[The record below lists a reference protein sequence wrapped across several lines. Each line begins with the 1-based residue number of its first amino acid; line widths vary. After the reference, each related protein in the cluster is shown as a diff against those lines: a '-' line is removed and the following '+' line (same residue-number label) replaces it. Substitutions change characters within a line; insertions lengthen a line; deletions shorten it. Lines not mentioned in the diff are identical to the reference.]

1 MTCAAPN
8 PSKKDFICL
17 TLRAAAEEKT
27 HPLTV
32 IMGFQIKS
40 SNFKLHF
47 VTITNTKIV
56 IKRLLQLLL
65 TTDQDLPINPLV
77 KKKTNDKIKSS
88 SYSLS

>member
-1 MTCAAPN
+1 M
-8 PSKKDFICL
+8 CL

-27 HPLTV
+27 HPPTE

-56 IKRLLQLLL
+56 IERFAVI
-65 TTDQDLPINPLV
+65 TYHRPR
-77 KKKTNDKIKSS
+77 S
-88 SYSLS
+88 SY

>member
-1 MTCAAPN
+1 M
-8 PSKKDFICL
+8 CL

-56 IKRLLQLLL
+56 I
-65 TTDQDLPINPLV
+65 
-77 KKKTNDKIKSS
+77 
-88 SYSLS
+88 

>member
-1 MTCAAPN
+1 M
-8 PSKKDFICL
+8 CL

-32 IMGFQIKS
+32 IMGFHIKS

-56 IKRLLQLLL
+56 IAALQLLL

-77 KKKTNDKIKSS
+77 KKRQMIK
-88 SYSLS
+88 LKAHEIKLKN